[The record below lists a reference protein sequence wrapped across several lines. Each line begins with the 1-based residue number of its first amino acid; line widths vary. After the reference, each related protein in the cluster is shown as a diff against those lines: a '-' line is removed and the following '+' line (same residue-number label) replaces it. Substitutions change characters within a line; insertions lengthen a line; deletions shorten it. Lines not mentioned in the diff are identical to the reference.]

1 MQKEFQIMKDTIMI
15 GKYRDILENKT
26 KINVND
32 NSFNTDMKEC
42 LDSHKFSILGRIKQ
56 SKEGHNSVSVI

>member
-1 MQKEFQIMKDTIMI
+1 MQREFQIMKNTIMI
-15 GKYRDILENKT
+15 GKYRDILEKRT

-32 NSFNTDMKEC
+32 HSFNNDMKEC

-56 SKEGHNSVSVI
+56 SKEGNN